1 MSTPLFYEELGK
13 LLYAIAMADER
24 IDDGERE
31 SISRLITERLL
42 HREKDTDRYG
52 TNEAW
57 ITRFSFETA
66 EDSGVGAA
74 EAMDNFI
81 DFTKAYQQELTEH
94 EFDLCIKLAN
104 SVADTFHHIN
114 KKENSMLTQLRLLL
128 LELKNKG
135 SNP

>member
-13 LLYAIAMADER
+13 LLYSIALADEK

-31 SISRLITERLL
+31 MVSRLITERLL
-42 HREKDTDRYG
+42 HKEMDTDRFG

-66 EDSGVGAA
+66 EDAGLSAA
-74 EAMDNFI
+74 EAMENFI
-81 DFTKAYQQELTEH
+81 DFSRAYQDQLSENEI
-94 EFDLCIKLAN
+94 DLCIKMAN
-104 SVADTFHHIN
+104 QVADAFRHVNREEN
-114 KKENSMLTQLRLLL
+114 KLLIQLNEVLFAMKSTR
-128 LELKNKG
+128 